1 MEILPPTFLRHNYL
15 QDYPNL
21 FPDFNGSLQ
30 AQQMLAGERNKVI
43 PAADFLDIMVR
54 DGLRHGKVFLWI
66 LICYYFQP
74 NSERKPLDEL
84 NAVDDEDM
92 IDQQVDAKDHPI
104 QSEAPKVTAPGT
116 KSLRLLLSII
126 ICSL

>member
-54 DGLRHGKVFLWI
+54 DCLR
-66 LICYYFQP
+66 YE
-74 NSERKPLDEL
+74 S
-84 NAVDDEDM
+84 
-92 IDQQVDAKDHPI
+92 
-104 QSEAPKVTAPGT
+104 
-116 KSLRLLLSII
+116 
-126 ICSL
+126 